1 MNLYDGIPCE
11 AQITYDH
18 PLECAIK
25 YLFGE
30 FNDYTNK
37 KFKLDLNF
45 NERKIDTGIRKIH
58 NLENTNSTYLCY
70 FQTCIVFSSSD
81 LMDILQKF
89 IAINL
94 IFSKTLID
102 ISLKPLFQ
110 FILVMAGF
118 EKYATKCRDKLLE
131 YMEDLKEFCEKI
143 IEEKLA

>member
-1 MNLYDGIPCE
+1 M
-11 AQITYDH
+11 
-18 PLECAIK
+18 
-25 YLFGE
+25 
-30 FNDYTNK
+30 
-37 KFKLDLNF
+37 
-45 NERKIDTGIRKIH
+45 
-58 NLENTNSTYLCY
+58 NSTYICY

-102 ISLKPLFQ
+102 ISSKPLFQ

-118 EKYATKCRDKLLE
+118 EKYAKKCRGKLLE